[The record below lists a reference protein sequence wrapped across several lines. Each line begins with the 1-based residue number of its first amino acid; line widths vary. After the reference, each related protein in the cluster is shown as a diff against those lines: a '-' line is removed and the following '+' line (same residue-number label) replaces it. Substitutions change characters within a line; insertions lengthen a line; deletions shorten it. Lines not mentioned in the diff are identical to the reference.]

1 MCLCS
6 KRIIRFLN
14 LQMIKIAGI
23 LIQSSYSQKS
33 KMSPSDLKA
42 GVEFNIKRIW
52 QSTQREEDE
61 ANMKGNVFNSWNKNK
76 NNGF

>member
-61 ANMKGNVFNSWNKNK
+61 ANMKGNVFNS
-76 NNGF
+76 

>member
-1 MCLCS
+1 
-6 KRIIRFLN
+6 
-14 LQMIKIAGI
+14 MIKIAGI

-61 ANMKGNVFNSWNKNK
+61 ANMKGNVFNS
-76 NNGF
+76 